1 VLDPRIPDGLT
12 SIREGWCLDDIVHAH
27 ALLDE
32 CDAVDARAESAA
44 RDEAR
49 AKGRTP

>member
-32 CDAVDARAESAA
+32 CDAAEARAESAA
-44 RDEAR
+44 REQAR
-49 AKGRTP
+49 MNGHTP